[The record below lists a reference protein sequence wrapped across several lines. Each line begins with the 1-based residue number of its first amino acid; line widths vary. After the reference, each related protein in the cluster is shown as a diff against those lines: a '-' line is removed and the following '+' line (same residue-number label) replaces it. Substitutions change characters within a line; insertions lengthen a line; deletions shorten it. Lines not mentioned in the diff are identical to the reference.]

1 MQPSVPLLV
10 LNVPGRQP
18 SHVPAAMS
26 TPEIVPLN
34 PGMHR
39 QSVALPD
46 DTGLTELAGQFLHD
60 DAEVCA
66 VRP

>member
-39 QSVALPD
+39 QSLARPD
-46 DTGLTELAGQFLHD
+46 DTGLTELAGQLLHD
-60 DAEVCA
+60 DAEI
-66 VRP
+66 